1 MFVEFTYFSTEMLL
15 RRVFICLLLFI
26 DFFGKSDGFTL
37 REKCRKNY
45 GVYFMYDNDWMGMHY
60 CQLNNYK

>member
-45 GVYFMYDNDWMGMHY
+45 GVYFMYDDD
-60 CQLNNYK
+60 